1 MDNRHR
7 SCGLRLG
14 NFVKNIIKDLIK
26 DSLNKNF
33 KGNDIPLKNIEVN
46 LCKDQKF
53 GDYSSNIAMKIA
65 SSFNEKPTAIAEK
78 LVESLQENRK
88 IKKVEVVKP
97 GFINFF
103 VSEDSKFSIVD
114 KILKEKSDYGKN
126 SVGNNLRVL
135 IEFVSANPTGPLH
148 VGHGRGAVFGD
159 CLSNML
165 KESGYSV
172 TKEYYV
178 NDAGKQIDILVV
190 SVLQRYHELIDNN
203 FEFSY
208 EDLYKGDYIWDIA
221 AELHRNEGAKFQ
233 INSLIDYKNTNID
246 LYITKIKEVLSD
258 KKFSYIKKLC
268 INYVLEN
275 IKINLVEANIDFD
288 SWFFESSLVED
299 KSLDRVL
306 EFLKKNNHTYSKD
319 KALWF
324 KSTDYNDEKDRV
336 LVKENQ
342 DHTYLATDIAYHEKK
357 IERKYDLSINIWGA
371 DHHGYVSRIQGAFQI
386 FSKKKSN
393 LKILLVQFANLYR
406 GKEKV
411 TMSTRSGEFVTLNQL
426 LKEVGKDAMR
436 FFYLTR
442 KSDQHMD
449 FDIELAKSNN
459 NNNPVYYVQYAH
471 ARICSIFRQLKKE
484 KNSFSY
490 DKENLINLREEEELN
505 IINKLSSYPDVILSA
520 TKKYEPHL
528 ITNYVRE
535 LAQEVHAYYNKHQI
549 LVENNDLRN
558 ARLSLME
565 AAKYVFQNSAKIIG
579 IEMPEKM

>member
-1 MDNRHR
+1 M
-7 SCGLRLG
+7 
-14 NFVKNIIKDLIK
+14 KNIIKDLIK

-33 KGNDIPLKNIEVN
+33 KGNDIPLNNIEVN

-233 INSLIDYKNTNID
+233 INSLIDYKNTSID

-336 LVKENQ
+336 LIKENQ

-565 AAKYVFQNSAKIIG
+565 ATKYVFQNSAKIIG

>member
-1 MDNRHR
+1 M
-7 SCGLRLG
+7 
-14 NFVKNIIKDLIK
+14 KNIIKDLIK

-33 KGNDIPLKNIEVN
+33 KGNDIPLNNIEVN

-535 LAQEVHAYYNKHQI
+535 LAQEIHSYYNKHQI
-549 LVENNDLRN
+549 LVENDDLRN
-558 ARLSLME
+558 ARLALIE
-565 AAKYVFQNSAKIIG
+565 AAKYVLQNSAKIIG
-579 IEMPEKM
+579 IEMPEEM

>member
-1 MDNRHR
+1 M
-7 SCGLRLG
+7 
-14 NFVKNIIKDLIK
+14 KNIIKDLIK

-33 KGNDIPLKNIEVN
+33 KGNDIPLNNIEVN

-233 INSLIDYKNTNID
+233 INSLIDYKNTSID

-565 AAKYVFQNSAKIIG
+565 ATKYVFQNSAKIIG